1 MWAIVSNN
9 TVDRV
14 IRTPVQI
21 TVGGVTYPRNIFTK
35 WSKPDLAA
43 LGILPYME
51 NKVDARYYWTGNVS
65 YSISDT
71 AVVGNYTGSDRDLD
85 GLKEGLLSRVKQQ
98 AASKLAAT
106 DWMVIREADG
116 GKAVSQ
122 EVRDYRAG
130 IRTTSD
136 LLEGEI
142 NGIQTLAD
150 FIAYD
155 NKQFKEVRKVK
166 HTSED
171 GVETYGPETEESI
184 RTISG
189 ADARWPVDPLAK
201 VDPAFVSLTEVV

>member
-1 MWAIVSNN
+1 MWALISNN

-21 TVGGVTYPRNIFTK
+21 TVGGVTYPRSIFTK
-35 WSKPDLAA
+35 WSKPELAA
-43 LGILPYME
+43 LGIFPYRE
-51 NKVDARYYWTGNVS
+51 VTVNTKYYWQGQVS
-65 YSISDT
+65 YTFGDE
-71 AVVGNYTGSDRDLD
+71 VVATYAAIDRDLD
-85 GLKEGLLSRVKQQ
+85 TLKKGLQSRVKQQ
-98 AASKLAAT
+98 AAAKLAVT

-130 IRTTSD
+130 IRLTSD

-142 NGIQTLAD
+142 NNIQTLAD

-184 RTISG
+184 RIISG
-189 ADARWPVDPLAK
+189 ADARWPVDPLAE

>member
-1 MWAIVSNN
+1 MWALISNN

-21 TVGGVTYPRNIFTK
+21 TVGGVTYPRSIFTK
-35 WSKPDLAA
+35 WSKSELAA
-43 LGILPYME
+43 LGIFPYRE
-51 NKVDARYYWTGNVS
+51 VTVNTKYYWQGQVS
-65 YSISDT
+65 YTFGDE
-71 AVVGNYTGSDRDLD
+71 VVATYAAIDRDLD
-85 GLKEGLLSRVKQQ
+85 TLKKGLQSRVKQQ
-98 AASKLAAT
+98 AAAKLAVT

-130 IRTTSD
+130 IRLTSD

-142 NGIQTLAD
+142 NNIQTLAD

-184 RTISG
+184 RIISG
-189 ADARWPVDPLAK
+189 ADARWPVDPLAE

>member
-85 GLKEGLLSRVKQQ
+85 NLKEGLLSRVKQQ
-98 AASKLAAT
+98 AASKLSAT

-171 GVETYGPETEESI
+171 GVETYGPETEEFTRI
-184 RTISG
+184 ISG
-189 ADARWPVDPLAK
+189 ADARWPVDPLAE

>member
-1 MWAIVSNN
+1 
-9 TVDRV
+9 
-14 IRTPVQI
+14 
-21 TVGGVTYPRNIFTK
+21 
-35 WSKPDLAA
+35 
-43 LGILPYME
+43 ME
-51 NKVDARYYWTGNVS
+51 NKVDTRYYWTGNVS

-98 AASKLAAT
+98 AASKLSAT

-116 GKAVSQ
+116 GKAVSK
-122 EVRDYRAG
+122 EVRDYRAA
-130 IRTTSD
+130 IRLTSD

-171 GVETYGPETEESI
+171 GVETYGPETEEFTRI
-184 RTISG
+184 ISG
-189 ADARWPVDPLAK
+189 ADARWPVDPLAE